1 MIAADPVEILN
12 RLVVIHHRSLPAYLR
27 YASPTW
33 HRGDDRAREVLEGIA
48 RDHEQMVDRLGEMIM
63 DRDGAVLM
71 GGFSMVYTDYH
82 DLGFEFL
89 LRRLIQHQETDLE
102 EIERCAAMLENE
114 PLAQALALEALG
126 AAKAHLEL
134 LLELRRDAVRTPS

>member
-12 RLVVIHHRSLPAYLR
+12 RLVVIHHRSLPMYLR

-33 HRGDDRAREVLEGIA
+33 HRGDERAREVLEGIA
-48 RDHEQMVDRLGEMIM
+48 RDQEQIVDRLGEMIM
-63 DRDGAVLM
+63 ERDGAVLM

-82 DLGFEFL
+82 DLGFDFL
-89 LRRLIQHQETDLE
+89 LRRLIQHQETNVG
-102 EIERCAAMLENE
+102 EIERCAAMLESE
-114 PLAQALALEALG
+114 PLAQALALEAAG

-134 LLELRRDAVRTPS
+134 LLELRRAAAGAPS